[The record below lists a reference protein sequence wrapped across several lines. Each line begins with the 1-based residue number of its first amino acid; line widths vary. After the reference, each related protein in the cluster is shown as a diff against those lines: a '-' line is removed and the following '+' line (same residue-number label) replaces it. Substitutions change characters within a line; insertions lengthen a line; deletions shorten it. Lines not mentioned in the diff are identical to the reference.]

1 MAAQAGAP
9 DTIRTC
15 DLCLRSNLSCPTQKC
30 DGASMLRY
38 ATQIIRETGIRG
50 RNAYSAARPD
60 FLPTAYVVLTR
71 ETGFKSEKFDG
82 KAH

>member
-1 MAAQAGAP
+1 MGQV
-9 DTIRTC
+9 
-15 DLCLRSNLSCPTQKC
+15 
-30 DGASMLRY
+30 MLRH
-38 ATQIIRETGIRG
+38 ATQIISKTGIGG
-50 RNAYSAARPD
+50 RNAYPAARPD

>member
-1 MAAQAGAP
+1 MGQV
-9 DTIRTC
+9 
-15 DLCLRSNLSCPTQKC
+15 
-30 DGASMLRY
+30 MLRY
-38 ATQIIRETGIRG
+38 TTQIIKETGIGDR
-50 RNAYSAARPD
+50 RAYPAVRPN

>member
-1 MAAQAGAP
+1 
-9 DTIRTC
+9 
-15 DLCLRSNLSCPTQKC
+15 
-30 DGASMLRY
+30 MLRY
-38 ATQIIRETGIRG
+38 TTQIVMETGVGDRK
-50 RNAYSAARPD
+50 AYPAARPD